1 MDNYSLSVVDTN
13 NYALTVIDDKELSI
27 TLFGP
32 AGPEGNEGATGATG
46 LTGATGFRGA
56 TGVTTVTSGGPAQSI
71 QFKVGTYFSGN
82 ENFTYDQ
89 GINLVQLINGGRL
102 LVEGGTFPAIEVV
115 SSSGHGV
122 QSTTSSPLASPFV
135 GYSEFDGCTFSSA
148 FGTAAEISSNYNHA
162 LYTHSYTGT
171 TQLVSEYN
179 YGAAIQSFSS
189 AGAYIESTQSTGAII
204 IGGTVSDLSNFPA
217 AHCRFG
223 VTADTSLSIKSSD
236 GSLYWRLGTDG
247 TQTCTLARPSAI
259 TGQRIA
265 TLPNSSGSV
274 LVANTK
280 SSSADLNMNIG
291 VGGTTFTTAAGLSYP
306 ATDLLANCLYKMELF
321 AQVTHG
327 TGYYKLQALFGS
339 SVAYAIGYKIAT
351 STSLIG
357 VVNSSSGSSA
367 VDLGGVST
375 GSTFTAKGITTSM
388 TFKVGASNTTLDIQ
402 FAQTI
407 SSGTSSTLLAG
418 ATVTLT
424 KIV

>member
-1 MDNYSLSVVDTN
+1 MDNYSLSVIDSN
-13 NYALTVIDDKELSI
+13 SYSLKVIDDKELSI

-56 TGVTTVTSGGPAQSI
+56 TGVTVTTGGPAQSI
-71 QFKVGTYFSGN
+71 QFKVGTNLSGN

-102 LVEGGTFPAIEVV
+102 LVEGGTFPAIEVA

-122 QSTTSSPLASPFV
+122 QSTTSFDSPFV
-135 GYSEFDGCTFSSA
+135 GYSEYDGCTFSSD
-148 FGTAAEISSNYNHA
+148 FGIAAEISSNYNHA

-189 AGAYIESTQSTGAII
+189 AGAYIESIQSTGAII
-204 IGGTVSDLSNFPA
+204 IGGTVSDLSDFPA

-223 VTADTSLSIKSSD
+223 GTADTSLSIKSSD

-265 TLPNSSGSV
+265 TLPNSSGLV
-274 LVANTK
+274 QVANTK
-280 SSSADLNMNIG
+280 SSSADFNANIG
-291 VGGTTFTTAAGLSYP
+291 STSTTFVSVAGLSY
-306 ATDLLANCLYKMELF
+306 ANTDLLANGLYKLELF

-327 TGYYKLQALFGS
+327 AGYYKLQALFGS
-339 SVAYAIGYKIAT
+339 NIVYAVGPKITASSTLVGVATAT
-351 STSLIG
+351 
-357 VVNSSSGSSA
+357 GSSA
-367 VDLGGVST
+367 VDLGTVGT
-375 GSTFTAKGITTSM
+375 GGFATAKGITTTI
-388 TFKVGASNTTLDIQ
+388 TFKVGAANTTLNIQ
-402 FAQTI
+402 FAQSI
-407 SSGTSSTLLAG
+407 SSATTSTLFAG

-424 KIV
+424 KIA